1 MPVSAVL
8 CDNFIM
14 DHIKPGQ
21 HGSTYGGNALAC
33 AVTMKSLEVLMKE
46 GMVENSAK
54 MGEYLMSFL
63 KKTLVSKKIKDVR
76 GKGLFIGLQFEESD
90 IAYHFSKLL
99 LKNGLIA
106 KPTQRNIIRF
116 SPPLVISKNQMDE
129 SFSIIQKSWD
139 ELKTYL

>member
-1 MPVSAVL
+1 
-8 CDNFIM
+8 M

-76 GKGLFIGLQFEESD
+76 GKGLFIGL
-90 IAYHFSKLL
+90 
-99 LKNGLIA
+99 
-106 KPTQRNIIRF
+106 
-116 SPPLVISKNQMDE
+116 
-129 SFSIIQKSWD
+129 
-139 ELKTYL
+139 

>member
-14 DHIKPGQ
+14 DHIKPGH

-33 AVTMKSLEVLMKE
+33 AVTMKSLEVLIKE
-46 GMVENSAK
+46 GMAENSAK
-54 MGEYLMSFL
+54 MGEYLMNFM

-76 GKGLFIGLQFEESD
+76 GRGLFIGLEFEEGD
-90 IAYHFSKLL
+90 IAYQFSKLL

-106 KPTQRNIIRF
+106 KPTQKNIIRF
-116 SPPLVISKNQMDE
+116 SPPLVISKNEME
-129 SFSIIQKSWD
+129 EAFSIIQESWD
-139 ELKTYL
+139 KLKTFM